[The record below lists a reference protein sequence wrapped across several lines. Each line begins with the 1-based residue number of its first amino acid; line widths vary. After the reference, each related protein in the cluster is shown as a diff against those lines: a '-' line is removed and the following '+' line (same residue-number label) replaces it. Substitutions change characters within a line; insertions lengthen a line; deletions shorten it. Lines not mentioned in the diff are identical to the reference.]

1 MFLGLEKCK
10 IWRVIRR
17 PRRILPDQLI
27 FVLFEV
33 FLFYFLE
40 AGAETRI
47 PVRENLYVGVVLKGT
62 LVLSL
67 G

>member
-1 MFLGLEKCK
+1 MFLRFEKCD

-40 AGAETRI
+40 AGAEIII
-47 PVRENLYVGVVLKGT
+47 PIR
-62 LVLSL
+62 
-67 G
+67 